1 MINTEFKTVLSLE
14 NQRPVSSVFHFFKTN
29 TEKHMARYYNST
41 QMSVIIVSA
50 IFCVFKLVY
59 NEFKTTT

>member
-1 MINTEFKTVLSLE
+1 MINTEFKVVLSLE
-14 NQRPVSSVFHFFKTN
+14 NQRTVSSVFHFFKTH
-29 TEKHMARYYNST
+29 TEKNMAYYNST
-41 QMSVIIVSA
+41 QMSLIIGSA